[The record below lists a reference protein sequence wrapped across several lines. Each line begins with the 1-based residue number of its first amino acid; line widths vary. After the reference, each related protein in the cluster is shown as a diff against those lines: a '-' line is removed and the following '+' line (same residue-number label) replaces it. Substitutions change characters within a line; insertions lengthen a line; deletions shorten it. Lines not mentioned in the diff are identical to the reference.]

1 MVDRSKQTAVL
12 KETQQKRK
20 EQKRQ
25 QVFSAIQVLQEQGKT
40 ITFPNIA
47 QVANV
52 SVSYLYK
59 WPQLKDYIQ
68 SLREKQAIQSK
79 LPPPKREP
87 GPHSLKTLHEI
98 SRKRINELEDKVRE
112 LKQQNQLLRGHVAEI
127 HELKDENERLR
138 SQLRELMTPKTEGN
152 VVSLK
157 KVQIPQTPSATQDV
171 DSEIVRRVEQLGIKL
186 GVRLQKEIQKHSVSQ
201 VKLAIAAFEQY
212 RSKNAVN
219 SPGGCLLSMIKNED
233 EPNVSQ
239 VPASPESKDFDD
251 WYMEAI
257 KRGFCLNVP
266 KNLLSMV
273 GNQPMVKVIN
283 PSAPE
288 GYVPIPWIEA
298 KNLM

>member
-112 LKQQNQLLRGHVAEI
+112 LQQQNQLLRGHVVEI
-127 HELKDENERLR
+127 HELKDENERLC

-266 KNLLSMV
+266 KNLLSIV